1 LRDALVRGSIE
12 NIDIGGPSML
22 RSSAKNHNYVTIAT
36 DPSQYEQLLTEL
48 RANGGATTLA
58 LRKRFA
64 ARAFALSAS
73 YDSAIASWFGEQ
85 LGEEAPVVNRAY
97 THERTLKYGCNP
109 HQKPASIYRMLGSD
123 APFAVENGT
132 PGCGVQ
138 HAHVTREIRQ

>member
-1 LRDALVRGSIE
+1 
-12 NIDIGGPSML
+12 ML

-132 PGCGVQ
+132 PGCGVPR
-138 HAHVTREIRQ
+138 ARDAGSGR

>member
-1 LRDALVRGSIE
+1 
-12 NIDIGGPSML
+12 ML

-97 THERTLKYGCNP
+97 THER
-109 HQKPASIYRMLGSD
+109 ARR
-123 APFAVENGT
+123 AP
-132 PGCGVQ
+132 
-138 HAHVTREIRQ
+138 